1 MIEYYRTMKSVKKI
15 IVVGANGR
23 MGSVVAQTLKDDGI
37 EVAEIDKDCGFC
49 DAFDG
54 EMIIDFAS
62 AASSV
67 ESAKFALKHKIPLII
82 GATGQSNEQKQFILS
97 SGEYIPVLLCSNF
110 SVGIAKLKCLIR
122 DILKLNIENV
132 CIFESHHKN
141 KIDSPSGTALELLD
155 LVGKNYGGDIQVL
168 SERGGMEI
176 GTHKID
182 FYFGAEKLT
191 ISHQVFSRQAFADGV
206 LIAVKNMENLGAGVY
221 NFEHFV
227 QNIQIKNH

>member
-15 IVVGANGR
+15 IVVGAKGR
-23 MGSVVAQTLKDDGI
+23 MGSVVAQTLKDDGF
-37 EVAEIDKDCGFC
+37 EVLEIDKESP
-49 DAFDG
+49 FD
-54 EMIIDFAS
+54 ENKQADMIIDFAS
-62 AASSV
+62 AVSSV

-82 GATGQSNEQKQFILS
+82 GATGQSIEQKQFILS
-97 SGEYIPVLLCSNF
+97 AGEYIPVLLCSNF
-110 SVGIAKLKCLIR
+110 SVGIAKLKSLIR

-141 KIDSPSGTALELLD
+141 KLDAPSGTALELLD
-155 LVGKNYGGDIQVL
+155 VVNKDFIGDIQVL

-191 ISHQVFSRQAFADGV
+191 VSHQAFSRQAFADGV
-206 LIAVKNMENLGAGVY
+206 LIAVKNMANLGAGVY

-227 QNIQIKNH
+227 QNIQIKIH

>member
-1 MIEYYRTMKSVKKI
+1 MKSVKKI